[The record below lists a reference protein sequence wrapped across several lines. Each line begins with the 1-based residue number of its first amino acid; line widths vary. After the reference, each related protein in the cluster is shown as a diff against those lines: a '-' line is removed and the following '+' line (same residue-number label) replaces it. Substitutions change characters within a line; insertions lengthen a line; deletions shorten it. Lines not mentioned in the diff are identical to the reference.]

1 MVPPFAWETPGCPT
15 TKHLRAVLPAGAMPT
30 GQSLGHRF
38 PFCVPWVIRPFI
50 LQPGKGLLSFVC
62 LNPQGWGVKGLDG
75 TQSVKRLVWNVFSS
89 PNCFF
94 SSPYF
99 QWGIGLCSYG
109 PEVAGSGPQ
118 CVLEDRGGERQ
129 PASLSR
135 FCFLSLNFKKT

>member
-75 TQSVKRLVWNVFSS
+75 TKCEETGV
-89 PNCFF
+89 
-94 SSPYF
+94 
-99 QWGIGLCSYG
+99 
-109 PEVAGSGPQ
+109 E
-118 CVLEDRGGERQ
+118 
-129 PASLSR
+129 
-135 FCFLSLNFKKT
+135 CFLFPELLLFFPLLSMGNWALLLRTRGSRQWPSMCFGGQGRGEAVCKSLQILLSKSKL